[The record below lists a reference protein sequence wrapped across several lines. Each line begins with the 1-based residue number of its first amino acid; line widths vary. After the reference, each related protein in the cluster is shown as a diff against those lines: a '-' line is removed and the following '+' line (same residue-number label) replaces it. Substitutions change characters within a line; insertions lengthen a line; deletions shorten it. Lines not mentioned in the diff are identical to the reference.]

1 MATSPHRL
9 WAKTTLAGFV
19 LAAGAL
25 TGCSGSGDTQSASP
39 AATGA
44 QVATVSPTTAVIT
57 PNARPASSGPST
69 SAAPTVTGVVIDT
82 PPGLTDSRAPQPSL
96 LDDFTPSPTNTN
108 IVVQVTAP
116 SVTVYETSTGFD
128 VKTVL
133 ANPLPSGAPL
143 TFLVDGQTTNRY
155 KVLLPIRPN
164 GSTGWI
170 SPESTKKFEHNYRI
184 VIELSAFRLTVYK
197 GKDIALTEKIGVGT
211 DELPTPNGRYYI
223 KELLKAP
230 NPKGIYGPYAYG
242 LSGFSQQLTNW
253 NGGTGVIGI
262 HGTNQPELLGRNVS
276 HGCIRMT
283 NAAITTLASFLPL
296 GTPVVVQ
303 P

>member
-1 MATSPHRL
+1 
-9 WAKTTLAGFV
+9 
-19 LAAGAL
+19 
-25 TGCSGSGDTQSASP
+25 
-39 AATGA
+39 
-44 QVATVSPTTAVIT
+44 
-57 PNARPASSGPST
+57 
-69 SAAPTVTGVVIDT
+69 
-82 PPGLTDSRAPQPSL
+82 
-96 LDDFTPSPTNTN
+96 
-108 IVVQVTAP
+108 
-116 SVTVYETSTGFD
+116 VTVYETSTGFE

-262 HGTNQPELLGRNVS
+262 HGTDKPELLGQNVS

-296 GTPVVVQ
+296 GTPVIVQ